1 MMFDPPQ
8 STCMCIRNKGDK
20 NNNKEQLDISTNYNI
35 SPQQNT
41 RPLTMVQQKHDQH
54 DQHDQHEGSEV
65 DYSIYFLLF

>member
-20 NNNKEQLDISTNYNI
+20 NNNKEQLDMSPNYNF

-41 RPLTMVQQKHDQH
+41 RPLVQQKHAIIDDNNIVIVNLLKGMDQF
-54 DQHDQHEGSEV
+54 E
-65 DYSIYFLLF
+65 L